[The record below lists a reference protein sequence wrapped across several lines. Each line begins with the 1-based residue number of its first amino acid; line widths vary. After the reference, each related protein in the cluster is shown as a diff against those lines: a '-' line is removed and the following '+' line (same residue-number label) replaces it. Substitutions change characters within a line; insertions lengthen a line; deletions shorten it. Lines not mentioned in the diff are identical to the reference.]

1 MRWQMSFDFCRRT
14 TYLFCTN
21 IYCSNLHT
29 PEHHLEKV
37 WSWWRESSASKSYL
51 YQPVRSTDSCPH
63 IGKVQHTVPEEPIV
77 RLLRKPKSAN
87 SQQYAPCPPFFTCES
102 SGQPW
107 SGQWCDSVPDVT
119 TRRTL
124 HHWWATWWSPQLSP
138 HPVGNLSGCTFW
150 HLWSCKPEERGLG
163 GVLWLWCDHLCLAN
177 LPNWYASSDQ
187 GQEVEYTLRSK
198 TLKQPPL
205 QKLKPNLSS
214 IQS

>member
-77 RLLRKPKSAN
+77 RLLRKPKSAP
-87 SQQYAPCPPFFTCES
+87 SQQYAPCPPFLPVNLLGS
-102 SGQPW
+102 HGQVN
-107 SGQWCDSVPDVT
+107 GVT
-119 TRRTL
+119 RSLMWPREEPCTTGEQLGDLHNSLLIRLVTSQAAHFDTRDL
-124 HHWWATWWSPQLSP
+124 
-138 HPVGNLSGCTFW
+138 VNLR
-150 HLWSCKPEERGLG
+150 RGG
-163 GVLWLWCDHLCLAN
+163 
-177 LPNWYASSDQ
+177 
-187 GQEVEYTLRSK
+187 
-198 TLKQPPL
+198 
-205 QKLKPNLSS
+205 
-214 IQS
+214 